1 MKRLSKA
8 AGLPAKEDS
17 QMNTRKAF
25 TLVELLVVISIIA
38 LLVGILLPALS
49 RARDAAMV
57 NSSKNNIRNVYMA
70 NQNYNSA
77 NKGRQFVGAPSD
89 LARYGDTVDAAIQ
102 GYWDAFGLYGE
113 GDMFDGGFAPGPG
126 VQFGE
131 TQAGVVVFPGDVPEF
146 IVPILFNAGPTSTQ
160 SAPGYG
166 THMHPNAR
174 QIAEYMEDDITNKA
188 YYAPK
193 DTILLEGVKDC
204 QIAQG
209 NLCPGSPG
217 EWQGDYGSFKIDT
230 LGTYDF
236 SPPIPMTSYIY
247 SPANMMNNKV
257 FSYKPTQGFTDPCTF
272 NNGFK
277 APTLDQSKYAS
288 LKTYLIEQ
296 HWLQNVTGESCSPTW
311 DGMGASHWRSTSNP
325 DGWHWGGCH
334 PALFNHSFRSSPV
347 AVYND
352 GHVDMLEITSA
363 DKCDNLVAKANEEKY
378 GTDENLCGLWN
389 RNTPF
394 GDDGYFQPAATDW
407 MDVSVHALTE
417 GGSNGRDL
425 CQDVISN

>member
-1 MKRLSKA
+1 
-8 AGLPAKEDS
+8 
-17 QMNTRKAF
+17 MNNRKAF

-49 RARDAAMV
+49 RARDAAMI
-57 NSSKNNIRNVYMA
+57 NSSKNNIRNVFMA

-89 LARYGDTVDAAIQ
+89 LARYGNDVGSAIA
-102 GYWDAFGLYGE
+102 GYAQAFSLYGE
-113 GDMFDGGFAPGPG
+113 GDSFGGWAPGPG

-131 TQAGVVVFPGDVPEF
+131 TQSGTVVFPGDVPEY
-146 IVPILFNAGPTSTQ
+146 IVPILFNSGPTSTQ

-193 DTILLEGVKDC
+193 DTVLLEGVKDC
-204 QIAQG
+204 QISQG
-209 NLCPGSPG
+209 NLCPGVSG
-217 EWQGDYGSFKIDT
+217 EWGGDFGSFRIGQ
-230 LGTYDF
+230 LGTYEF
-236 SPPIPMTSYIY
+236 SPAIPMTSYIY

-257 FSYKPTQGFTDPCTF
+257 MTYKPGDGNGFRDPCTF

-288 LKTYLIEQ
+288 LKAYLGEQ
-296 HWLQNVTGESCSPTW
+296 HWLQNVTGEQCSPTW
-311 DGMGASHWRSTSNP
+311 DGMGAGHWRSTSNP

-334 PALFNHSFRSSPV
+334 PALYNHSFRSTPV
-347 AVYND
+347 TVFND
-352 GHVDMLEITSA
+352 GHVDMLDINSA
-363 DKCDNLVAKANEEKY
+363 DKCDNLVAQANQEKY
-378 GTDENLCGLWN
+378 DSDNNLCGLWN

-394 GDDGYFQPAATDW
+394 GDSGYFQDAATDW
-407 MDVSVHALTE
+407 MDVSVIALTE

-425 CQDVISN
+425 CQDVITN

>member
-1 MKRLSKA
+1 
-8 AGLPAKEDS
+8 
-17 QMNTRKAF
+17 MNNRKAF

-57 NSSKNNIRNVYMA
+57 NSSKNNIRNVFMA
-70 NQNYNSA
+70 NQNYNAA

-89 LARYGDTVDAAIQ
+89 LARYGDDIGSAIA
-102 GYWDAFGLYGE
+102 GYSEAFSLYGE
-113 GDMFDGGFAPGPG
+113 GDSFGGWAPGPG

-131 TQAGVVVFPGDVPEF
+131 TQNGTVVFPGNVPEY
-146 IVPILFNAGPTSTQ
+146 IAPILFPSGGTSTQ

-188 YYAPK
+188 YYSPK

-204 QIAQG
+204 QISQG
-209 NLCPGSPG
+209 NLCPGVSG
-217 EWQGDYGSFKIDT
+217 EWGGDFGSFRIAK

-236 SPPIPMTSYIY
+236 SPAIPMTSYIY

-257 FSYKPTQGFTDPCTF
+257 MTYKPGEGNGFRDPCSF

-288 LKTYLIEQ
+288 LKTYLVEQ
-296 HWLQNVTGESCSPTW
+296 HWLQNVTGEACSPTW
-311 DGMGASHWRSTSNP
+311 DGMGSGHWRSTANP

-334 PALFNHSFRSSPV
+334 PALYNHSFRSTPV
-347 AVYND
+347 AVFND
-352 GHVDMLEITSA
+352 GHVDMMDINSA
-363 DKCDNLVAKANEEKY
+363 DKCDNLVSKANQDKF
-378 GTDENLCGLWN
+378 GSDDNLCGLWN

-394 GDDGYFQPAATDW
+394 GDNGYFQEAATDW
-407 MDVSVHALTE
+407 MDVSPVALTE
-417 GGSNGRDL
+417 GGSNGRDI
-425 CQDVISN
+425 CQDVIGN